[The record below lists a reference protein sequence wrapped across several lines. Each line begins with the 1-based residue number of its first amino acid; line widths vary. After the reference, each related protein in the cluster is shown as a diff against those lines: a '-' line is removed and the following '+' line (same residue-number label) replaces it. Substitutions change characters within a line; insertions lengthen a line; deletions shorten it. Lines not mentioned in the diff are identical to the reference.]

1 MKKMMLVI
9 LATGV
14 ILTLCLS
21 LGYAGTWRIHEIRY
35 DGRNCIGIRYGS
47 DEDDSRDRGGMI
59 VNIQRQNTQTGEWH
73 EWKNI
78 RIDLN
83 GLQRRDNY
91 YKEICGVSIARGAMR
106 VRVQVHHGG
115 RIDDSMEEVFKP

>member
-14 ILTLCLS
+14 ILALCSS

-35 DGRNCIGIRYGS
+35 DGKNCIGIRYGS
-47 DEDDSRDRGGMI
+47 DEDDSKDRGGMT
-59 VNIQRQNTQTGEWH
+59 VNIQVQNVQTGRWND
-73 EWKNI
+73 WKNL

-83 GLQRRDNY
+83 GLQKRNNY
-91 YKEICGVSIARGAMR
+91 YKEICGMGTFRGAMR
-106 VRVQVHHGG
+106 VRVQIQHGG